1 MQSGFLR
8 VGARPGRSVAAQL
21 SEGEPLRGQHH
32 AGTKNH
38 RGNANAVVGVI
49 VVALLIL
56 LAVVIFLAVH

>member
-1 MQSGFLR
+1 M
-8 VGARPGRSVAAQL
+8 
-21 SEGEPLRGQHH
+21 RGQHH

-56 LAVVIFLAVH
+56 LAVVIFLVVH